1 MLSDKELTDSES
13 RDDALE
19 GNDNPLYRYQCN
31 SQESVLISDILIHEK
46 ICIAPEEEK
55 IPNSLLT
62 DESCEVLAFQY
73 LFPTGKFGYNVQ
85 PTYKLSPIKYFNQ
98 RLLNYTQ
105 VFAFEADYIFYV
117 LSVILY
123 LAAKAE

>member
-1 MLSDKELTDSES
+1 MTI
-13 RDDALE
+13 
-19 GNDNPLYRYQCN
+19 LYTGISVIPKKVFSYQIF
-31 SQESVLISDILIHEK
+31 SYLKKSVLLLGK
-46 ICIAPEEEK
+46 KK

-73 LFPTGKFGYNVQ
+73 LFPTGKFGYNIQ

-117 LSVILY
+117 LSVMLY
-123 LAAKAE
+123 LAAKA